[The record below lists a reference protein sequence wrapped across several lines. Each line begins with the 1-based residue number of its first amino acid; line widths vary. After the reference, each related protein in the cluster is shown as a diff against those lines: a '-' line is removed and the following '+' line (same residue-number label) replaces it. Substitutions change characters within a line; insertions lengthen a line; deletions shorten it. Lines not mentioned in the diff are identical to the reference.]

1 MELLKKLAGVL
12 EKYKVPVLVFS
23 LGLLLLLLPGS
34 GMSSTPKD
42 SETKLQEVLCRTQG
56 VGRSLVII
64 SENGVVVV
72 CSGADKASVR
82 MDVLRSVR
90 SYTGFS
96 SDKVTIL
103 KMND

>member
-1 MELLKKLAGVL
+1 MGILKKLAVVID
-12 EKYKVPVLVFS
+12 KYKYPLLVFS
-23 LGLLLLLLPGS
+23 LGLLLLLLPSGS
-34 GMSSTPKD
+34 LGTAAKD
-42 SETKLQEVLCRTQG
+42 NEIKLQDVLCRTQG
-56 VGRSLVII
+56 VGQSRVII

-72 CSGADKASVR
+72 CSGADKAGVR
-82 MDVLRSVR
+82 LDILRSVR